1 MIRNQTAQFFLLAL
15 AAAWLL
21 ASTQIQRPE
30 GWPVAGLYAYWS
42 VRILLE
48 AGLFA
53 AFLELLGRLQG
64 LKGQLSLVVIVAA
77 LVSLVPFA
85 LAVTALDLILGLPE
99 LDELVSGVQGPAGSS
114 SAANGQTHIGSFLLE
129 LVYLSDNHFVLCF
142 LLSIPLFFRAAATKN
157 VEGRQSAHRS
167 NHQVDET
174 EDHSNALEGQAPHDA
189 DTASAPADTGYQR
202 HLDPPLQEPVLR
214 VEAQEHYVRLING
227 TENRMVLYRFND
239 IVAELPYDRGMQV
252 HRSHWVAFE
261 IMDRLVRED
270 GRLWLDLTSGVRVP
284 VSRKYADDVRQKIQS
299 GEGQMKKAAT

>member
-1 MIRNQTAQFFLLAL
+1 MIRNQTTQFFLLAL

-64 LKGQLSLVVIVAA
+64 LKGQLSLVAVVAA

-99 LDELVSGVQGPAGSS
+99 LDELVSGAQAAAGSGS
-114 SAANGQTHIGSFLLE
+114 TAAGQTHIGSFLLE
-129 LVYLSDNHFVLCF
+129 LVYLSDNHLVLCF
-142 LLSIPLFFRAAATKN
+142 LLSIPLYFRAAATKN
-157 VEGRQSAHRS
+157 VEGRQSVHRL
-167 NHQVDET
+167 NHPVDET
-174 EDHSNALEGQAPHDA
+174 EGLASHDA
-189 DTASAPADTGYQR
+189 DTVSSPADMGYQR

-239 IVAELPYDRGMQV
+239 IVSELPHDWGMQV

-261 IMDRLVRED
+261 IMDRLVREE
-270 GRLWLDLTSGVRVP
+270 GRLWLDLTSGDRVP
-284 VSRKYADDVRQKIQS
+284 VSRKYAEEVRAKTGS
-299 GEGQMKKAAT
+299 AEGSIKKAAT